1 MVLDKHSN
9 ENEIKIKELE
19 KKYADLLANVE
30 KIAVEKDE
38 KHFKNM
44 TKKGKL
50 DAKKIVSRAKV
61 AYQNEVLIG
70 KSRMIDSFKE
80 YLLEEIEGF
89 IESVNYEGYFT
100 KSLEEGMKSL
110 SEEDKLKIIV
120 REEDRKYLQDT
131 GADIQVSDD
140 LLGGFYII
148 ANEKIKYDYS
158 IEGKLL
164 ESSEFIG
171 CLIQKLMINKA
182 GESNECK

>member
-1 MVLDKHSN
+1 MVLDRHSN

-19 KKYADLLANVE
+19 KKYSELLTNME
-30 KIAVEKDE
+30 KLAKEKDE

-44 TKKGKL
+44 TKKGNQ

-61 AYQNEVLIG
+61 VYQNEVLIG
-70 KSRMIDSFKE
+70 KTRMIDSFKDH
-80 YLLEEIEGF
+80 LLEEIEGF
-89 IESVNYEGYFT
+89 IESGNYEAYFT
-100 KSLEEGMKSL
+100 KSLEEGMKNFSK
-110 SEEDKLKIIV
+110 EDKLKIIV
-120 REEDRKYLQDT
+120 REEDKKYLEDIN
-131 GADIQVSDD
+131 AAIQVSDE
-140 LLGGFYII
+140 LLGGFHVI

-171 CLIQKLMINKA
+171 CLIQKLIINKA